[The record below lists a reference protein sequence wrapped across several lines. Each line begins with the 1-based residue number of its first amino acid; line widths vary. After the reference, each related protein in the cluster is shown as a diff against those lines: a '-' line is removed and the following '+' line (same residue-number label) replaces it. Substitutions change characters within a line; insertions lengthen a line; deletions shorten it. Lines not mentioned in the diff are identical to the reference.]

1 MQLYL
6 LLIPRPIRNG
16 ASIKDGML
24 IRMKKVWNGN
34 KLPAQVGQPTNSPL
48 IAPTL
53 PTKDTLLVFCA
64 FSKLNA

>member
-24 IRMKKVWNGN
+24 IRMKKVWNG
-34 KLPAQVGQPTNSPL
+34 ARTAIVV
-48 IAPTL
+48 PTL
-53 PTKDTLLVFCA
+53 
-64 FSKLNA
+64 